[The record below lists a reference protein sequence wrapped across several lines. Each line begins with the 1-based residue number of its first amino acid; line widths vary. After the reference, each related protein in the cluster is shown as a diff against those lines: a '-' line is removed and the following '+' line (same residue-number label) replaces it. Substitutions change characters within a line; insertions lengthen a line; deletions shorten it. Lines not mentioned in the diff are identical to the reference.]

1 MTKIPTRSAHYLFI
15 LCTLRISN
23 MKRKLR
29 IVFDVMETGL
39 ELQFD
44 IFPRKHEKHKL
55 KTILFWGAGLMY
67 LRVQV
72 RIQTYSP
79 TLLTDTF
86 RGVFQYSKKILR

>member
-1 MTKIPTRSAHYLFI
+1 
-15 LCTLRISN
+15 
-23 MKRKLR
+23 MKSKLR
-29 IVFDVMETGL
+29 IVFDVMENGL
-39 ELQFD
+39 ELQLD
-44 IFPRKHEKHKL
+44 IFPRKHEKTQIKNNIVL
-55 KTILFWGAGLMY
+55 GAGLMY